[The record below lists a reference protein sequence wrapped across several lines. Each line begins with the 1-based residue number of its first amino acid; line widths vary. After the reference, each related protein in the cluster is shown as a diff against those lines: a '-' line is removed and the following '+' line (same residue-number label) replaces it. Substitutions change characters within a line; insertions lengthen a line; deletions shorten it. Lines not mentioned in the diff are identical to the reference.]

1 MYAQYTLQF
10 AISWLIINSLNFC
23 WLSNVKLYLL
33 LGNFVFIYWRLEK
46 NYVLMLSFLL
56 FYLDTFILS
65 KNKTVEAP
73 QTIKQKQNL
82 TRNFG
87 KNY

>member
-1 MYAQYTLQF
+1 
-10 AISWLIINSLNFC
+10 
-23 WLSNVKLYLL
+23 
-33 LGNFVFIYWRLEK
+33 
-46 NYVLMLSFLL
+46 MLSFLL

-73 QTIKQKQNL
+73 QTIKQKQKL

>member
-1 MYAQYTLQF
+1 
-10 AISWLIINSLNFC
+10 
-23 WLSNVKLYLL
+23 
-33 LGNFVFIYWRLEK
+33 
-46 NYVLMLSFLL
+46 MLSFLL